1 MFSRESSRVL
11 LVDDDAALLSAY
23 ERALTRR
30 GWKVVAA
37 SSGAAAIEKLAAG
50 EFDVILSDIS
60 MPGMTGIEL
69 LRAVRGHDLDVPVI
83 LMTGDPSVESAQ
95 AAVEYGAL
103 QYLVKPVALHL
114 LDGHLER
121 AVQLHGVA
129 RLKREALDLFGS
141 GRGMLGDR
149 AGLDARFDAAI
160 QQLWMAFQPIVS
172 WKARTIY
179 AYEALLRTSEPAI
192 RNPGE
197 FLEVAER
204 IGRLDLLG
212 RTIRARVGEASAT
225 APDGALLFVN
235 LHASDLEDET
245 LYAADAGL
253 GPIASRCVLEITERA
268 SLELVRDAQSR
279 IRDLRALG
287 FRIAIDDLGAG
298 YAGLSSFTQL
308 QPDIVKLDMS
318 LVRGIDADPQRR
330 AIVRAMRDL
339 CAELGMLVVSE
350 GVETAAERDVLA
362 DLGCDLF
369 QGYLFAR
376 PERGFPAAR
385 W

>member
-1 MFSRESSRVL
+1 
-11 LVDDDAALLSAY
+11 
-23 ERALTRR
+23 
-30 GWKVVAA
+30 
-37 SSGAAAIEKLAAG
+37 
-50 EFDVILSDIS
+50 
-60 MPGMTGIEL
+60 
-69 LRAVRGHDLDVPVI
+69 
-83 LMTGDPSVESAQ
+83 
-95 AAVEYGAL
+95 
-103 QYLVKPVALHL
+103 
-114 LDGHLER
+114 
-121 AVQLHGVA
+121 
-129 RLKREALDLFGS
+129 
-141 GRGMLGDR
+141 MLGDR

-160 QQLWMAFQPIVS
+160 RQLWMAFQPIVS
-172 WKARTIY
+172 WKDRSIY

-212 RTIRARVGEASAT
+212 RTIRSRVGEASAT
-225 APDGALLFVN
+225 APEGALLFVN

-245 LYAADAGL
+245 LYAADSGL
-253 GPIASRCVLEITERA
+253 GPIASRCVLEIPARA
-268 SLELVRDAQSR
+268 ALARAPDPPPPTPH
-279 IRDLRALG
+279 LRALG

-350 GVETAAERDVLA
+350 GVETPGERDVLA